1 MTPEIAHR
9 QQIERTI
16 GKLIVENAINKG
28 YSITVFDGEEEAI
41 TKSREAAAIL
51 NSMMAT
57 DEEHLL
63 FYKPEETYVG
73 FVFLV
78 YGNDG
83 WDAIADYIDE
93 PEIKDI
99 LAHAEHFAFFAEIN
113 FSLEAEKKAQQ
124 PEEHIDDWGDKGSH
138 HHY

>member
-1 MTPEIAHR
+1 MSPEIAHR

-16 GKLIVENAINKG
+16 GKQIVENAINMG

-41 TKSREAAAIL
+41 TKSRHAAGIL
-51 NSMMAT
+51 YCMMAT

-63 FYKPEETYVG
+63 FYKDGKYVG

-83 WDAIADYIDE
+83 WDAIADHTDK

-99 LAHAEHFAFFAEIN
+99 LAHAEHYAFFAEIN

-124 PEEHIDDWGDKGSH
+124 PDEHIDEFGDKSSR